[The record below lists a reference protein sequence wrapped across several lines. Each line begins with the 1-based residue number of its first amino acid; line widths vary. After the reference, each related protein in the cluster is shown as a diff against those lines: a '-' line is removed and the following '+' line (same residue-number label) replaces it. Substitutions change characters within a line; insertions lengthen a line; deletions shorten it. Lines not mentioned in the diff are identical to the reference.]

1 MKLKN
6 LFDKTLVV
14 FFNTFFY
21 IYILIILV
29 ISKNKDLNT
38 DSIAQ
43 KFRRIINE
51 NK

>member
-6 LFDKTLVV
+6 LFDKTLVA
-14 FFNTFFY
+14 FFNIFLHTH
-21 IYILIILV
+21 IVIMLV